1 MAEELNAS
9 GESGKPKAEKNGGTP
24 KKSRK
29 TDEHREPQPTTVTD
43 AEVAA
48 EDAGTDDGLGDTEQ
62 DLTVRCETA
71 EKEAQD
77 SYDRLLRVSAE
88 FENYK
93 KRMQRDISETR
104 KFAVEA
110 LINQLLP
117 VIDNLERALDALDEK
132 EKTVNALFAGV
143 DMTHKELLKVL
154 ERFHVTPIEARGQP
168 FDPAYHQAMMQ
179 EQNDTQPENTVIS
192 EMQKG
197 YLIHDRLLRPAMVV
211 VSKGPDEPPEK
222 N

>member
-1 MAEELNAS
+1 MAEELKAS
-9 GESGKPKAEKNGGTP
+9 RKSDKPKPDKQGGKQKKNHQAEEHMEPQTKTNTETGAAAEESGIDNGP
-24 KKSRK
+24 
-29 TDEHREPQPTTVTD
+29 
-43 AEVAA
+43 
-48 EDAGTDDGLGDTEQ
+48 DGEEQ
-62 DLTVRCETA
+62 DLGARCETA

-77 SYDRLLRVSAE
+77 NYDRLLRVSAE

-93 KRMQRDISETR
+93 KRKQREISETR
-104 KFAVEA
+104 KFAVET

-143 DMTHKELLKVL
+143 DMTYNELLKVL
-154 ERFHVTPIEARGQP
+154 ERFHVTPIEAQGQP

-179 EQNDTQPENTVIS
+179 EQDDTQPENTVIS

-211 VSKGPDEPPEK
+211 VSKGSGDPPVE